1 MKNPIKTWRIKFW
14 EVKRLKP
21 FFSFLISIS
30 QEENLGLKI
39 FLFFRNQVTQTN
51 LKKEYSIAEPF
62 AGLIGAKKLE

>member
-1 MKNPIKTWRIKFW
+1 
-14 EVKRLKP
+14 
-21 FFSFLISIS
+21 LISIS

>member
-1 MKNPIKTWRIKFW
+1 M
-14 EVKRLKP
+14 
-21 FFSFLISIS
+21 ISIS

-62 AGLIGAKKLE
+62 AGLIGAKKLEEKISQLMFIWAYQSL